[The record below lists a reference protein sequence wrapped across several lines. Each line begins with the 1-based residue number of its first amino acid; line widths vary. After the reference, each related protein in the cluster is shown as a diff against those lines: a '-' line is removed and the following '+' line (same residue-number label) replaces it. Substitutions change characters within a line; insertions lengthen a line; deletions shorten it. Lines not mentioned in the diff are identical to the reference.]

1 MNRPRPVCALAAGL
15 MFFLTA
21 ARSQTSLLAPTPT
34 SSISGQFVISF
45 VPASNPYFRRPDAG
59 TNSDYLRLEPALL
72 TVSAERFKSALWS
85 EIGLAAGSPW
95 GGKIFLALHPA
106 RSLDEPV
113 YIAAQPFLRNWN
125 YRLEIP
131 DLISRDRCA
140 RALSAVLLL
149 EIANRNTPVSG
160 RSAAVPEWLTDGLAR
175 QILESEASKV
185 ILTAPGKM
193 MDGILQNRLNEKR
206 RGIDPLVHAR
216 RVLQNSPAL
225 TFEQLSWPSDAQQN
239 GDDGGVYLASAQL
252 FVHNLLAV
260 ENAPADLR
268 TFLAQ
273 LPAYENWQAAFF
285 DAFHEHFLRP
295 LDVEKW
301 WSLQVVAFGASDPGP
316 LWTPVTSCDRLNAAL
331 AVPVNVRAASNA
343 LPAYA
348 EITLQSV
355 INDFGPPQQVEI
367 LDGRRRDLELVQ
379 LRLTPELAAVA
390 EGYGQVLQDFLG
402 ERRPHG
408 PRRQLSTDAA
418 LKQLDALDLRRQ
430 EIEAHLRLAFIPPDM
445 NPSPP

>member
-34 SSISGQFVISF
+34 SSVSGQFVISF

-301 WSLQVVAFGASDPGP
+301 WSLQVVAFGVRDPGP
-316 LWTPVTSCDRLNAAL
+316 LWTPGASRDRLNAAL
-331 AVPVNVRAASNA
+331 AVPVNVRATSNA
-343 LPAYA
+343 LPSYA

-355 INDFGPPQQVEI
+355 IKDFTPPQRAEI
-367 LDGRRRDLELVQ
+367 LDARLHDLELVQ
-379 LRLTPELAAVA
+379 LRLTPELAAIA
-390 EGYGQVLQDFLG
+390 DGYCQVLKDFLG
-402 ERRPHG
+402 ERRKHG
-408 PRRQLSTDAA
+408 PRRQMGAGTA

-430 EIEAHLRLAFIPPDM
+430 EIETRLSLAAMPAELNPGPP
-445 NPSPP
+445 